1 MTADRG
7 GQVLWDKLPLI
18 QLVPMPQT
26 ISSAL
31 TILGS
36 DLKPPIIIRDDQ
48 YSIEEDRAV
57 KMV

>member
-26 ISSAL
+26 ISAL
-31 TILGS
+31 TALGS
-36 DLKPPIIIRDDQ
+36 DLKPPIILRDDR

-57 KMV
+57 KIV

>member
-26 ISSAL
+26 ISAL
-31 TILGS
+31 TTLGS
-36 DLKPPIIIRDDQ
+36 DLKLPIILRDDQ

-57 KMV
+57 KML